1 VAGQNKLLKANE
13 ILFKQGDPASVM
25 YIVRKGSLRVFFPKG
40 NEEVTVAMLK
50 DGAVVGE
57 MAFFDDKPRSAS
69 VKAAEDTDV
78 TVISKADFDKLLTQ
92 VPKWMV
98 TMMQSLVGRL
108 RDTNTRLQALEA
120 SQGKAGGAAG
130 GANVGGGV
138 IMPNQKHPFQHVH
151 RAMLLLMLSFAKD
164 GAKDGKDAMLER
176 DQPTKLWKDFSGED
190 QMIFDKTI
198 EILQRAKFVAIKPN
212 SLKVPSIFFVNR
224 GMLSNFIEYFGKTAR
239 GFQPLNPFL
248 SPAALEVFG
257 AMVDEVS
264 SSGYET
270 LSIGMTEFLAR
281 QTAKEKDTS
290 KWLKAI
296 AELVPVVP
304 ELKVGRN
311 GNDVMVKVLAKEHKL
326 FLSYLRYMQMF
337 NEANLA

>member
-1 VAGQNKLLKANE
+1 MAGQNKLLKANE

-120 SQGKAGGAAG
+120 SQAKTPGA
-130 GANVGGGV
+130 GGGV

-164 GAKDGKDAMLER
+164 GAKDGKDLMLEKEH
-176 DQPTKLWKDFSGED
+176 PAKLWKDFSGED
-190 QMIFDKTI
+190 PMVFDKTI
-198 EILQRAKFVAIKPN
+198 EILQRAKFVSIKPN
-212 SLKVPSIFFVNR
+212 SLKVPAIFFLNR
-224 GMLSNFIEYFGKTAR
+224 GTLANFIEYFGKTAR
-239 GFQPLNPFL
+239 TFQPLNPFL
-248 SPAALEVFG
+248 SPAALEVLS
-257 AMVDEVS
+257 ALVDEVA

-270 LSIGMTEFLAR
+270 LGIGMTEFIAT
-281 QTAKEKDTS
+281 QTAKEKDTT

-296 AELVPVVP
+296 AEIVPVVP
-304 ELKVGRN
+304 NLKVSKN
-311 GNDVMVKVLAKEHKL
+311 GNDVVVKVIAKEHKL
-326 FLSYLRYMQMF
+326 YLSYLRTMQMF
-337 NEANLA
+337 SEGNLA